1 MSSGSIGGLRM
12 KFARDL
18 FVEFAASAATSLGLV
33 GPPRGPGLSM
43 NAPGGNKKDPKAE
56 AKEEAKEAVE
66 SNLGRTWFLTTLCTI
81 IVSGILL
88 GLSWFVLGSLVLG
101 VAGTTFLWAVLFG
114 WFFTFFVKAKI
125 VSAVFGALLGSGTHN
140 IVTGSGFVTAIQ
152 GHIEKA
158 TKVLP
163 FLPQGS
169 LGANPEEFVG
179 WMVWMFFGLITLF
192 CLPALFRD

>member
-1 MSSGSIGGLRM
+1 M

-18 FVEFAASAATSLGLV
+18 FVEFAASAATSLRLV
-33 GPPRGPGLSM
+33 GPPRRPGLSM

-66 SNLGRTWFLTTLCTI
+66 RNLVGTWFLAVLATI
-81 IVSGILL
+81 IVSAISL
-88 GLSWFVLGSLVLG
+88 GLSWWLKGSLAPG
-101 VAGTTFLWAVLFG
+101 VAVATFLWAVLFG
-114 WFFTFFVKAKI
+114 WLFTFLVKAKI
-125 VSAVFGALLGSGTHN
+125 VSAIFGALLGSGTHN

-152 GHIEKA
+152 AHIEKA
-158 TKVLP
+158 DQVLP

-169 LGANPEEFVG
+169 LGANPEQFVG

-192 CLPALFRD
+192 CLPALFSD